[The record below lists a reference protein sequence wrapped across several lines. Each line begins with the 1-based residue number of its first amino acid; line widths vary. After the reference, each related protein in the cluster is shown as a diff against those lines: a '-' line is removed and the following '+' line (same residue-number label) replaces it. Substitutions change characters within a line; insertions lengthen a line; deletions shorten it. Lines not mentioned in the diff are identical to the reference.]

1 MKKTELIKHIQE
13 VVKKYGEF
21 STADVEADSI
31 PVIDSLRNTHLLA
44 EVFGEHKVTAVLYV
58 DDNDVDE
65 DFISYEDL
73 SKNVLKEI
81 SLLCNQWV
89 LQEEEN

>member
-21 STADVEADSI
+21 STADVDADSS
-31 PVIDSLRNTHLLA
+31 PVIKSLRNTHLLA
-44 EVFGEHKVTAVLYV
+44 EVFGENKVTAVLYV

-65 DFISYEDL
+65 EFISYEEL
-73 SKNVLKEI
+73 NKNVLKEI

-89 LQEEEN
+89 LQEGE